1 MSNIVE
7 GVEGVIAFVVSGFI
21 LILMGSAVE
30 SSSVLYNL
38 STFGLFMILLGA
50 VLAVGIVA
58 TIIGK

>member
-7 GVEGVIAFVVSGFI
+7 GVEGIIAFVVSGFI

-50 VLAVGIVA
+50 VLAVGMVA
-58 TIIGK
+58 TILEK